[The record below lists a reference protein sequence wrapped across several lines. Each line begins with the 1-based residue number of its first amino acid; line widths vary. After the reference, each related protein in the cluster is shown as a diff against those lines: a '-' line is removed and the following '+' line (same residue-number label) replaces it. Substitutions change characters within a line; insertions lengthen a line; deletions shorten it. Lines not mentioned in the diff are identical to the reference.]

1 MTAGQGI
8 EPKATLV
15 ESKCTHYFANHA
27 VLNSIILATFSKD
40 YKKQNKSQNTQKTAR
55 PLSLWLLTLLK
66 SHKSLKI

>member
-27 VLNSIILATFSKD
+27 LLNSIILASFSKD
-40 YKKQNKSQNTQKTAR
+40 YKKQNKSQNTQKNSQTIKPVVADFIEI
-55 PLSLWLLTLLK
+55 T
-66 SHKSLKI
+66 